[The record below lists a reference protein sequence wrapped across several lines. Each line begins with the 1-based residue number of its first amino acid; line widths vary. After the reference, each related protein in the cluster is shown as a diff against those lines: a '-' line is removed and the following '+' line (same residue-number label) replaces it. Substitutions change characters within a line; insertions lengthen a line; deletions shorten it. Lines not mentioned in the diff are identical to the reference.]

1 MVTAKR
7 TAMPKNQE
15 AYGFNNCGVYQHQF
29 GTNNCGVYQHQ
40 FGTQRGDNYRLYV
53 ICCIE
58 IMCLVDCH
66 HHGAYGAKKIHAEEL
81 ISASLLGC

>member
-15 AYGFNNCGVYQHQF
+15 AYCFNNCGVYQD
-29 GTNNCGVYQHQ
+29 Q